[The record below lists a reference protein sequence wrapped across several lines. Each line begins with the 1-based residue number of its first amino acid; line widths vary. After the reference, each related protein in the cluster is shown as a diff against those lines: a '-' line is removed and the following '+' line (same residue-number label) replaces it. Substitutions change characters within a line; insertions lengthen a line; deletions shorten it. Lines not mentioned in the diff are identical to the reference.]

1 MHLVPM
7 RRLALLSSL
16 VLGACVSAPPPPPT
30 PPPAPPP
37 VARPAPVEDEP
48 SVPRQAL
55 PTRYMVSVT
64 ALSDAD
70 AIGPVR
76 EMPVPPGGTPARR
89 AQTPSARPAAAPSVR
104 CQAVRSRDAVEE
116 KITISCRNTD
126 RRTQTVFLQVQATGM
141 SGVPLATQGH
151 VLVPKAERVLAT
163 LVTTHR
169 PALAE
174 IWYTH
179 QARN

>member
-1 MHLVPM
+1 MHPAPI
-7 RRLALLSSL
+7 RRLATLSSL
-16 VLGACVSAPPPPPT
+16 VLGACVHAPPPPP
-30 PPPAPPP
+30 PPPAPAP
-37 VARPAPVEDEP
+37 VALPAPVEAEP

-70 AIGPVR
+70 ALGPVV
-76 EMPVPPGGTPARR
+76 EMPVPTSGGTTQHAHAP
-89 AQTPSARPAAAPSVR
+89 TGRPIAAPSVR
-104 CQAVRSRDAVEE
+104 CKAVRSRDAVEE

-126 RRTQTVFLQVQATGM
+126 RRTQTVFLQVNATGM
-141 SGVPLATQGH
+141 SGVPSASRGH
-151 VLVPKAERVLAT
+151 VLAPKGERVLAT
-163 LVTTHR
+163 LVTIHR

-179 QARN
+179 QPQR